1 MTTNNPLSG
10 HTDGTNDGLKDGDHV
25 LSPSLTNLYEGVHGN
40 GILLPQDTAYSDSDR
55 NDPPDLPGA
64 ISAGSAA
71 NQFVVKA
78 CDVILDGVLYA
89 IGGGSDITVTLTT
102 TTSQKLGT
110 FTALTTNQ
118 ECIFVVIATAEGL
131 KVSQTTPITTASGAY
146 ASITGTAAAYLKT
159 GGGAGENRQSV
170 VLGTVRATRVT
181 GSTVGDLNIQSLS
194 EYNDK
199 RVFVRPTPLY
209 LSPVRDGNKTS
220 TTGINGHTALSQ
232 VHGTGQH
239 GTYGDNGVIWQSFNA
254 NNESMLYYSR
264 KDGSNRHTHLL
275 GPTNVNVLSTSSNQT
290 FTFDS
295 DQVFVITAGS
305 TINLNPSGTFPPG
318 HHVFV
323 SVPSGSTLTFDSSGA
338 NVAIAAGSAVMFV
351 YDGANWKTVLYS
363 STIAT
368 TSSGTS
374 GLVQLSDGSG
384 GFTSDT
390 ALSFNTSTNVLT
402 VDGKLTVTGL
412 IDPTGLVVD
421 EKANTAATGHSS
433 AAGKGLYWVKN
444 DAPNRP
450 MFTNDAG
457 TEKNV
462 LINGDNVSELTN
474 DAGYVDASG
483 AAAAAPATNLGY
495 TASSRTVTSSTGTN
509 AVITEVAAGGNSGLM
524 TGADKTKLD
533 GIATGATANA
543 GTVTSVATTAPIT
556 GGTITS
562 TGTIGISAATTSAAG
577 SMSSADKTKLDGIE
591 ANADV
596 TDAANV
602 TAAGALMDSEV
613 TNLAQVKAFASSDY
627 ATAAQGAKADSAQ
640 QPPSEGAFVNG
651 DKTKLDGI
659 DASADVT
666 DATTVNAAGAVM
678 ESDVDAKGDIFV
690 ATADNTVTRLAVGT
704 NNHVL
709 TADSSEAS
717 GVKWAAA
724 SGGGSVRTVTA
735 GGNTLGS
742 GETLAFTEG
751 SNIAISESGGAV
763 TIAGAALYG
772 RWEGIAE
779 YDNLAEATFHTY
791 PIDDSTNFSRS
802 GSLTG
807 FSSGTFTATASTAG
821 TYMVT
826 ARLQYGDA
834 SSSSVAQTSGNKVTL
849 QLTIFKGGTMVEF
862 GRVQKNGHWVDD
874 HFTVSGIVTLA
885 ESNQMTIQHKLV
897 DHVGSS
903 TQYRIKDGN
912 GNPCNVITMVKIA

>member
-1 MTTNNPLSG
+1 MTANNPLSG
-10 HTDGTNDGLKDGDHV
+10 HTDGANDGLTDGDHI

-40 GILLPQDTAYSDSDR
+40 GILLPHDTAYGDSDR

-102 TTSQKLGT
+102 STSQKLGT
-110 FTALTTNQ
+110 FTALSANQ

-131 KVSQTTPITTASGAY
+131 KVTQTTPITTAAGAY
-146 ASITGTAAAYLKT
+146 ASISGTAASYLT
-159 GGGAGENRQSV
+159 SGGGAGENRQSV

-199 RVFVRPTPLY
+199 RVFVRPTPLF

-220 TTGINGHTALSQ
+220 TTGISDHTALSQ

-239 GTYGDNGVIWQSFNA
+239 GNYGDNGVVWQSFNA

-264 KDGSNRHTHLL
+264 KDSSNRHTHLL

-318 HHVFV
+318 HQVFV
-323 SVPSGSTLTFDSSGA
+323 SVPSGSTVTFDSSGA
-338 NVAIAAGSAVMFV
+338 NVSIAAGSAVMFV

-433 AAGKGLYWVKN
+433 AAGKGLYWVKS
-444 DAPNRP
+444 DTPNRP

-457 TEKNV
+457 TEKKV
-462 LINGDNVSELTN
+462 LITGDNVSELTN

-483 AAAAAPATNLGY
+483 AASAAPAANLGY
-495 TASSRTVTSSTGTN
+495 TASSRTVTSSTGTD
-509 AVITEVAAGGNSGLM
+509 AVITEVVAGGNSGLM

-533 GIATGATANA
+533 GIATSATSYSDANA
-543 GTVTSVATTAPIT
+543 IAAVEGEATLTLASGLTVGTDLKISSSSNHVTIQNETQDKDIIFKVNDGGVETEVMRISGDDGRIGIGGIT
-556 GGTITS
+556 GPNAQLHIR
-562 TGTIGISAATTSAAG
+562 SALTQQPELRLENTNADAQEAVIRFMKNTTSPAASDDIGLIRFEGENDAGGNHLYAYILGQMVTVADTAEAGELLFFTGHKGGQYQVLALTG
-577 SMSSADKTKLDGIE
+577 SSSGDGEVAVNDGGRNDINFRVE
-591 ANADV
+591 GDTEQYLLF
-596 TDAANV
+596 TDAANDRV
-602 TAAGALMDSEV
+602 AIGHNTPTA
-613 TNLAQVKAFASSDY
+613 T
-627 ATAAQGAKADSAQ
+627 
-640 QPPSEGAFVNG
+640 
-651 DKTKLDGI
+651 LDI
-659 DASADVT
+659 DT
-666 DATTVNAAGAVM
+666 GGTFRN
-678 ESDVDAKGDIFV
+678 
-690 ATADNTVTRLAVGT
+690 TRL
-704 NNHVL
+704 L
-709 TADSSEAS
+709 TVSVSASTTLTEA
-717 GVKWAAA
+717 AH
-724 SGGGSVRTVTA
+724 A
-735 GGNTLGS
+735 GRYNICAGNITL
-742 GETLAFTEG
+742 
-751 SNIAISESGGAV
+751 
-763 TIAGAALYG
+763 
-772 RWEGIAE
+772 
-779 YDNLAEATFHTY
+779 
-791 PIDDSTNFSRS
+791 PST
-802 GSLTG
+802 
-807 FSSGTFTATASTAG
+807 STAG
-821 TYMVT
+821 EHYAILNTT
-826 ARLQYGDA
+826 G
-834 SSSSVAQTSGNKVTL
+834 GNI
-849 QLTIFKGGTMVEF
+849 TI
-862 GRVQKNGHWVDD
+862 GR
-874 HFTVSGIVTLA
+874 
-885 ESNQMTIQHKLV
+885 
-897 DHVGSS
+897 
-903 TQYRIKDGN
+903 N
-912 GNPCNVITMVKIA
+912 GNNINGAGSDFTLGTFKAATCIAIGSNNWMVVG

>member
-10 HTDGTNDGLKDGDHV
+10 HTDGTNDGLKDGDHI

-40 GILLPQDTAYSDSDR
+40 GILLPHDTAYGDSDR

-89 IGGGSDITVTLTT
+89 IGGGSDITVTLTS

-110 FTALTTNQ
+110 FTALSANQ
-118 ECIFVVIATAEGL
+118 ECIFVVVATAEGL
-131 KVSQTTPITTASGAY
+131 KVTQTTPIATAAGAY
-146 ASITGTAAAYLKT
+146 ASISGTAASYLT
-159 GGGAGENRQSV
+159 SGGGAGENRQSV

-181 GSTVGDLNIQSLS
+181 GSTVGDLNIQTLS

-199 RVFVRPTPLY
+199 RVFVRPSPLY

-239 GTYGDNGVIWQSFNA
+239 GNFGDNGVIWQSFNSS
-254 NNESMLYYSR
+254 NESMLYYTR
-264 KDGSNRHTHLL
+264 KDAANRHTHLL

-318 HHVFV
+318 HQVFV
-323 SVPSGSTLTFDSSGA
+323 SVPSGSTVTFDSSGA
-338 NVAIAAGSAVMFV
+338 NVGIAAGSAVMFV
-351 YDGANWKTVLYS
+351 YDGTNWKTVLYS

-421 EKANTAATGHSS
+421 EKADTAATGHSS
-433 AAGKGLYWVKN
+433 AAGKALYWVKS
-444 DAPNRP
+444 DTPNRP

-457 TEKNV
+457 TEKKI

-495 TASSRTVTSSTGTN
+495 TASSRTVTSSTGTD

-533 GIATGATANA
+533 GIATGATSYSDANA
-543 GTVTSVATTAPIT
+543 IAAVEGEATLTLSSGVTVGTDLKMSTSSDHAIIENVTQDKDLIFKVNDGGSTTEVLRISGDDGYIGIGGITAP
-556 GGTITS
+556 
-562 TGTIGISAATTSAAG
+562 AAQLH
-577 SMSSADKTKLDGIE
+577 MRSSLTQQPELRLE
-591 ANADV
+591 NTNADAQEAV
-596 TDAANV
+596 IRFMKNTASPATSDDIGLIRFEGENDAGGNHLYAYILSDMGAISD
-602 TAAGALMDSEV
+602 TTEAG
-613 TNLAQVKAFASSDY
+613 NLYFFIGHKGAQYQAMGIKGSASSD
-627 ATAAQGAKADSAQ
+627 ATVVINDGGRNDIDFRVESDNEANML
-640 QPPSEGAFVNG
+640 FV
-651 DKTKLDGI
+651 
-659 DASADVT
+659 DASADTVGIANST
-666 DATTVNAAGAVM
+666 PSATLDMKTGGTFRN
-678 ESDVDAKGDIFV
+678 
-690 ATADNTVTRLAVGT
+690 TRL
-704 NNHVL
+704 L
-709 TADSSEAS
+709 TVSVSASTTLTEA
-717 GVKWAAA
+717 AH
-724 SGGGSVRTVTA
+724 A
-735 GGNTLGS
+735 GRYNICAGNITL
-742 GETLAFTEG
+742 
-751 SNIAISESGGAV
+751 
-763 TIAGAALYG
+763 
-772 RWEGIAE
+772 
-779 YDNLAEATFHTY
+779 
-791 PIDDSTNFSRS
+791 PST
-802 GSLTG
+802 
-807 FSSGTFTATASTAG
+807 STAG
-821 TYMVT
+821 EHYAILNTT
-826 ARLQYGDA
+826 GGDI
-834 SSSSVAQTSGNKVTL
+834 
-849 QLTIFKGGTMVEF
+849 TI
-862 GRVQKNGHWVDD
+862 GR
-874 HFTVSGIVTLA
+874 
-885 ESNQMTIQHKLV
+885 
-897 DHVGSS
+897 
-903 TQYRIKDGN
+903 N
-912 GNPCNVITMVKIA
+912 GNNINGAGSDFTLGTYKAATCIAIGSNNWMVVG